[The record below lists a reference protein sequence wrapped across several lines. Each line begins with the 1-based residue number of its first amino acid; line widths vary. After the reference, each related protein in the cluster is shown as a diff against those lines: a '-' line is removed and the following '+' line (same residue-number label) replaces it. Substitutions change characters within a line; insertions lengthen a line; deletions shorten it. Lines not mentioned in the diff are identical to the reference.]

1 MVSNQ
6 QGQLLADSSM
16 FFYAPFLGIF
26 AVKMR
31 ALYLDTFAKSE
42 RYKVKCLHIIYF
54 NILLHNIQA
63 FHVPLL
69 TSYEAINSSGH
80 VMEKGKKEVRF
91 VADVMVGKLAKWLR
105 VLGYDTHY
113 QPHYSPEA
121 IDAFVREG
129 RILLTRHKRR
139 AEKLGNAAVLIRGN
153 QVSEQLIELK
163 RELHLEP
170 ARSTWFSRCLI
181 CNAIL
186 RHACEGVAGEKIP
199 EYVLYQN
206 RTNISFCPLCGR
218 YFWPGSHRARMEK
231 QLKEWGFPLE
241 Y

>member
-1 MVSNQ
+1 MIDILQDPLIYCKQHGEQSAGPVPCRYQ
-6 QGQLLADSSM
+6 HI
-16 FFYAPFLGIF
+16 FY
-26 AVKMR
+26 
-31 ALYLDTFAKSE
+31 
-42 RYKVKCLHIIYF
+42 
-54 NILLHNIQA
+54 
-63 FHVPLL
+63 VPLL

-91 VADVMVGKLAKWLR
+91 VADVMVSKLAKWLK

-113 QPHYSPEA
+113 QPRYHPGE
-121 IDAFVREG
+121 IDMFVRDG

-139 AEKLGNAAVLIRGN
+139 AERLSSVAVLIRGN

-218 YFWPGSHRARMEK
+218 HFWPGSHRERMEA
-231 QLKEWGFPLE
+231 QLKEWGFPFKH
-241 Y
+241 

>member
-1 MVSNQ
+1 M
-6 QGQLLADSSM
+6 
-16 FFYAPFLGIF
+16 
-26 AVKMR
+26 
-31 ALYLDTFAKSE
+31 
-42 RYKVKCLHIIYF
+42 
-54 NILLHNIQA
+54 HNIQA

-69 TSYEAINSSGH
+69 TSYEAIDSSGH
-80 VMEKGKKEVRF
+80 VMEKRKKEWRF
-91 VADVMVGKLAKWLR
+91 VADSMVGKLAKWLR

-121 IDAFVREG
+121 IDAFVRDG

-139 AEKLGNAAVLIRGN
+139 AEKLDNAAVLISGN
-153 QVSEQLIELK
+153 HVSEQLMELK

-170 ARSTWFSRCLI
+170 ARSVWFSRCLI

-186 RHACEGVAGEKIP
+186 RKARERAGDDKIP

-231 QLKEWGFPLE
+231 QLREWGFSFKP
-241 Y
+241 

>member
-1 MVSNQ
+1 MPEN
-6 QGQLLADSSM
+6 
-16 FFYAPFLGIF
+16 
-26 AVKMR
+26 KM
-31 ALYLDTFAKSE
+31 E
-42 RYKVKCLHIIYF
+42 
-54 NILLHNIQA
+54 NI
-63 FHVPLL
+63 
-69 TSYEAINSSGH
+69 
-80 VMEKGKKEVRF
+80 RF

-113 QPHYSPEA
+113 QPNYSPEA

-139 AEKLGNAAVLIRGN
+139 AEKLGNAAVSIRGN
-153 QVSEQLIELK
+153 QVSEQLMELK
-163 RELHLEP
+163 RELQLEP

-186 RHACEGVAGEKIP
+186 KLACEGVAGEKIP

-218 YFWPGSHRARMEK
+218 HFWPGSHRAKMEK
-231 QLKEWGFPLE
+231 QLKEWGFSFKH
-241 Y
+241 